1 MYIYIYILITRSI
14 LCGLFNQINSYTLA
28 DLNDEWLV
36 IKVLRQFF
44 LEIYL
49 IVLLPEDHCLPI
61 SLKKVFFILQVGT
74 NKYLVKTVFDF
85 PTLALSKNV
94 NFKKGKLVSK

>member
-14 LCGLFNQINSYTLA
+14 LCGLFNQMNFYTLA
-28 DLNDEWLV
+28 DLNDEWLA

-49 IVLLPEDHCLPI
+49 IALHTEDHCLPI
-61 SLKKVFFILQVGT
+61 SLKKRIFYFTRG
-74 NKYLVKTVFDF
+74 N
-85 PTLALSKNV
+85 
-94 NFKKGKLVSK
+94 